1 MSSAQDHYNK
11 GMQHFVQDQL
21 DEAIAELEKALQVD
35 SDHADS
41 LQALAMSYFHQNELE
56 KAVKYGERFR
66 DLEPENAMA
75 YTSLSMF
82 YQRQGRI
89 EEAEDMGALAAK
101 YTKSGGDA

>member
-1 MSSAQDHYNK
+1 MSTAQDHYNQ

-21 DEAIAELEKALQVD
+21 DEAIEELKKAVEID

-41 LQALAMSYFHQNELE
+41 LQALAMSYFHKNELE
-56 KAVKYGERFR
+56 KAVRYGERFR

-89 EEAEDMGALAAK
+89 KDAEDMGALAAR
-101 YTKSGGDA
+101 YGQAGDD